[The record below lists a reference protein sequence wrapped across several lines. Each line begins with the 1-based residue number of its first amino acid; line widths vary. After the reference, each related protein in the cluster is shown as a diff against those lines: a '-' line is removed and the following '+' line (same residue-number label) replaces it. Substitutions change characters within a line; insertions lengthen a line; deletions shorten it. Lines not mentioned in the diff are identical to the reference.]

1 MKNKVAVINAY
12 ITTDKI
18 IQNNHFPDQ
27 GRYHNVYGIDLY
39 SSCDKVQ
46 YSVAVMDA
54 RTVNRYGAYDAR
66 RPRRKWICLCL
77 NTRWRCPNIL
87 RLLDKTD
94 LYFEGDKGPFCV
106 TKQSKRTSAS
116 QFLCLFTS
124 SHIIIITPAFEFDYI
139 VGCKTK
145 QCVGDVIIYLYKIV
159 YLVRNQYRSCTQI
172 SKYISIYNNG
182 I

>member
-87 RLLDKTD
+87 RFLLLNLSLMKLLERVLKICITM
-94 LYFEGDKGPFCV
+94 
-106 TKQSKRTSAS
+106 S
-116 QFLCLFTS
+116 Q
-124 SHIIIITPAFEFDYI
+124 Y
-139 VGCKTK
+139 
-145 QCVGDVIIYLYKIV
+145 
-159 YLVRNQYRSCTQI
+159 
-172 SKYISIYNNG
+172 
-182 I
+182 

>member
-66 RPRRKWICLCL
+66 PG
-77 NTRWRCPNIL
+77 L
-87 RLLDKTD
+87 RHSLK
-94 LYFEGDKGPFCV
+94 V
-106 TKQSKRTSAS
+106 TSYSMAKK
-116 QFLCLFTS
+116 
-124 SHIIIITPAFEFDYI
+124 
-139 VGCKTK
+139 
-145 QCVGDVIIYLYKIV
+145 
-159 YLVRNQYRSCTQI
+159 
-172 SKYISIYNNG
+172 
-182 I
+182 